1 MKRQIFDS
9 LPPTT
14 PPRGTKK
21 TIANYVQC
29 EEESIDRPEVEGTT
43 KQTLE
48 YKRQY
53 SQVYAIMNLSNAIGL
68 LLLGGSASAFV
79 PSGLNGARSTA
90 IVTKAVSG
98 SKGTGE
104 GWIDPSAPVNSEES
118 LRLTLE
124 KSLEGAQF
132 QKRLSLLGSTGSI
145 GTQTLD
151 IVDAC
156 PDNFVVDALSAGGN
170 AELMTE
176 QVLKYKPKIASMST
190 PEAATELKERLVAA
204 GCEEMPTVLHGDDG
218 ILAAATIDSA
228 DTVVTGIVGAAG
240 LKPTIEAI
248 KLKKDIAL
256 ANKETL
262 ISGGPVI
269 NPLVKEHGINMLPAD
284 SEHSAIFQCLQGVP
298 EGGLRRVI
306 LTASGGAFRDFS
318 KDELFKMCEEDPRTV
333 QAKATTHPNWDM
345 GAKITLDSA
354 TMMNKGLEVIEAH
367 YLFGASYDDI
377 DVVIHPQSIV
387 HSMVETQDTSCIA
400 QLGWADMRLP
410 LVYSVSW
417 PHRLKMPYKPLD
429 LAEVSKMTFMAPDH
443 DKYPCIRL
451 AYEAGRTGGTMTAVL
466 NAANEAANEMFR
478 EDIGLGFLDIPK
490 LIESAMEEHKEELK
504 TEDVGLDDIL
514 NFDSWAREHVE
525 TKSASMKNKMFV

>member
-1 MKRQIFDS
+1 MKFVS
-9 LPPTT
+9 S
-14 PPRGTKK
+14 
-21 TIANYVQC
+21 V
-29 EEESIDRPEVEGTT
+29 
-43 KQTLE
+43 
-48 YKRQY
+48 
-53 SQVYAIMNLSNAIGL
+53 LSL
-68 LLLGGSASAFV
+68 LLLGEAAVAFTPQYKTTKSSSFLQSAASNSGSA
-79 PSGLNGARSTA
+79 
-90 IVTKAVSG
+90 
-98 SKGTGE
+98 GTGE
-104 GWIDPSAPVNSEES
+104 GWIDPSAPVNSEAA
-118 LRLTLE
+118 LKKTLQ
-124 KSLEGAQF
+124 KSLEGNKF

-145 GTQTLD
+145 GTQTLE

-156 PDNFVVDALSAGGN
+156 PDNFVVDALSAGNN
-170 AELMTE
+170 AQLMAE
-176 QVLKYKPKIASMST
+176 QVMKYHPKVASLAT
-190 PEAATELKERLVAA
+190 PEAAQELKRLLTKA
-204 GCEEMPTVLHGDDG
+204 GCTDMPDIVHGEEG
-218 ILAAATIDSA
+218 ILEAATVASA

-262 ISGGPVI
+262 ISGGAVI
-269 NPLVKEHGINMLPAD
+269 NPLVEEYGINMLPAD

-306 LTASGGAFRDFS
+306 LTASGGAFRDLS
-318 KDELFKMCEEDPRTV
+318 KDELFKMCEEDPRVV

-377 DVVIHPQSIV
+377 DIVVHPQSIV

-410 LVYSVSW
+410 LVYSISW
-417 PHRLKMPYKPLD
+417 PHRLKLPYKPLD
-429 LAEVSKMTFMAPDH
+429 LAQLGSLTFKAPDH
-443 DKYPCIRL
+443 EKYPCIGL

-478 EDIGLGFLDIPK
+478 EDVGLGFLDIPK
-490 LIESAMEEHKEELK
+490 LIEGAMEAHKEDLK
-504 TEDVGLDDIL
+504 LKDVQLDDIL
-514 NFDSWAREHVE
+514 QCDEWARQHVVA
-525 TKSASMKNKMFV
+525 ASESYKNAPILL

>member
-1 MKRQIFDS
+1 MK
-9 LPPTT
+9 
-14 PPRGTKK
+14 
-21 TIANYVQC
+21 
-29 EEESIDRPEVEGTT
+29 
-43 KQTLE
+43 
-48 YKRQY
+48 
-53 SQVYAIMNLSNAIGL
+53 LST
-68 LLLGGSASAFV
+68 AFLV
-79 PSGLNGARSTA
+79 LMAGQAVAFMPSGPKGVQTS
-90 IVTKAVSG
+90 VEAVSG

-104 GWIDPSAPVNSEES
+104 GWIDPSAPVNSEAS
-118 LRLTLE
+118 LKLTLE
-124 KSLEGAQF
+124 KSLEGSKF

-156 PDNFVVDALSAGGN
+156 PDNFVVDALSAGNN
-170 AELMTE
+170 AELMAE
-176 QVLKYKPKIASMST
+176 QVMKYNPKIASLAT
-190 PEAATELKERLVAA
+190 PEAAAELKDRLKAA
-204 GCEEMPTVLHGDDG
+204 GCKKMPEILHGDDG
-218 ILAAATIDSA
+218 ILAAATIDTA

-269 NPLVKEHGINMLPAD
+269 NPLVEEYGINMLPAD

-306 LTASGGAFRDFS
+306 LTASGGAFRDLS
-318 KDELFKMCEEDPRTV
+318 KDELFQMCKDDPRAV

-400 QLGWADMRLP
+400 QMGWADMRLP

-417 PHRLKMPYKPLD
+417 PHRLKMPYRPLD
-429 LAEVSKMTFMAPDH
+429 LAEVSKMTFMAPDYE
-443 DKYPCIRL
+443 KYPCIQL
-451 AYEAGRTGGTMTAVL
+451 AYEAGRAGGTMTAVL

-478 EDIGLGFLDIPK
+478 EDVGLGFLDIPR
-490 LIESAMEEHKEELK
+490 LIESAMEAHKDDLK
-504 TEDVGLDDIL
+504 TSDVTLDDIL
-514 NFDSWAREHVE
+514 SCDEWARQHVAE
-525 TKSASMKNKMFV
+525 KSKAMVKQLMV

>member
-1 MKRQIFDS
+1 MKLTFGALVALLTVPATCAFTITAPSTKSTS
-9 LPPTT
+9 L
-14 PPRGTKK
+14 
-21 TIANYVQC
+21 
-29 EEESIDRPEVEGTT
+29 
-43 KQTLE
+43 
-48 YKRQY
+48 
-53 SQVYAIMNLSNAIGL
+53 NAM
-68 LLLGGSASAFV
+68 
-79 PSGLNGARSTA
+79 
-90 IVTKAVSG
+90 KSG

-104 GWIDPSAPVNSEES
+104 GWLERPAAPVNSEAS
-118 LRLTLE
+118 ARLTLQE
-124 KSLEGAQF
+124 SLKGSSF

-145 GTQTLD
+145 GTQTLE

-156 PDNFVVDALSAGGN
+156 PDNFVVDALSAGNN
-170 AELMTE
+170 AELMAE
-176 QVLKYKPKIASMST
+176 QVMKYQPKIASLST
-190 PEAATELKERLVAA
+190 PEAAAELKDRLIAA
-204 GCEEMPTVLHGDDG
+204 GCKNMPEIMFGDDG
-218 ILAAATIDSA
+218 ILAAATYDTA

-248 KLKKDIAL
+248 KLGKDIAL

-269 NPLVKEHGINMLPAD
+269 NPLVREYGVNMLPAD

-318 KDELFKMCEEDPRTV
+318 KDDLFTACMEDPRAV

-377 DVVIHPQSIV
+377 DIVIHPQSIV
-387 HSMVETQDTSCIA
+387 HSMIETQDTSCIA

-417 PHRLKMPYKPLD
+417 PHRLKMPYRPLD
-429 LAEVSKMTFMAPDH
+429 LAELSTLTFTKPDM
-443 DKYPCIRL
+443 DKYPCIGL
-451 AYEAGRTGGTMTAVL
+451 AYAAGRAGGTMTAVL

-478 EDIGLGFLDIPK
+478 ADIGLGFLDIPK
-490 LIESAMEEHKEELK
+490 LVEGAMEAHKSDLK
-504 TEDVGLDDIL
+504 IDDVVLDDIL
-514 NFDSWAREHVE
+514 SCDAWAREYVE
-525 TKSASMKNKMFV
+525 STAQSMRNGGKILSV

>member
-1 MKRQIFDS
+1 MK
-9 LPPTT
+9 
-14 PPRGTKK
+14 
-21 TIANYVQC
+21 V
-29 EEESIDRPEVEGTT
+29 
-43 KQTLE
+43 
-48 YKRQY
+48 
-53 SQVYAIMNLSNAIGL
+53 IGSAL
-68 LLLGGSASAFV
+68 LLLLAGTNGASAFV
-79 PSGLNGARSTA
+79 PSTFKTQQYNSNSNGQIKLNM
-90 IVTKAVSG
+90 IQSG

-104 GWIDPSAPVNSEES
+104 GWLKTPAAPVNSAAS
-118 LRLTLE
+118 AKKTLE
-124 KSLEGAQF
+124 EALKGASF
-132 QKRLSLLGSTGSI
+132 KKNISLLGSTGSI

-151 IVDAC
+151 FVEAC
-156 PDNFVVDALSAGGN
+156 PDNFEVDALSAGNN
-170 AELMTE
+170 AELMCE
-176 QVLKYKPKIASMST
+176 QVMKFKPKIASLST
-190 PEAATELKERLVAA
+190 EAAANELKERLSAA
-204 GCEEMPTVLHGDDG
+204 GCAKSDMPEIMFGDEGIVACATVD
-218 ILAAATIDSA
+218 TA

-240 LKPTIEAI
+240 LLPTIEAI
-248 KLKKDIAL
+248 KLGKDIAL

-269 NPLVKEHGINMLPAD
+269 LPLVEKHGINMLPAD

-318 KDELFKMCEEDPRTV
+318 KDELFKLCEEDPRAV

-377 DVVIHPQSIV
+377 DIVIHPQSIV

-429 LAEVSKMTFMAPDH
+429 LAELATLTFSKPDVA
-443 DKYPCIRL
+443 KYPCIGL
-451 AYEAGRTGGTMTAVL
+451 AYDAGRAGGTMTAVL
-466 NAANEAANEMFR
+466 NAANEAANEKFR
-478 EDIGLGFLDIPK
+478 ADEGLGFLDIPK
-490 LIESAMEEHKEELK
+490 LIESAMEAHKDDLK
-504 TEDVGLDDIL
+504 IEGVTLDDIL
-514 NFDSWAREHVE
+514 SCDAWARNYVENKFDSLIKGEEKTLIV
-525 TKSASMKNKMFV
+525 